1 MCPLNTQWPS
11 GYTVYVPY
19 MIFLYQIKWE
29 KKNILTAS
37 TVLCFPGG
45 SDSRESACNAK
56 DTGSIPGSGRF
67 PGEGTGYPL

>member
-11 GYTVYVPY
+11 SYTMYVPY
-19 MIFLYQIKWE
+19 IIFLYQIKWE
-29 KKNILTAS
+29 KKNILTTS
-37 TVLCFPGG
+37 TALCFSGG

-67 PGEGTGYPL
+67 PGKGNGYPL